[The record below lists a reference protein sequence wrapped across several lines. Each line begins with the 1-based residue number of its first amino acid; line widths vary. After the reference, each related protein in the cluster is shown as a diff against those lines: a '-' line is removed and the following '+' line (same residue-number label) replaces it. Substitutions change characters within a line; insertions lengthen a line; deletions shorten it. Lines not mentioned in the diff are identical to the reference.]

1 MTNQDVENL
10 SDTQSQETPISS
22 WLRDFFARPEIQNAM
37 FDGKQTAQKVGIP
50 VDQAA
55 EIADAAKRS
64 AEGWLEKLE
73 IQTRAKPLA
82 TLALVFGAGL
92 LVSWLGR
99 GRK

>member
-1 MTNQDVENL
+1 MANQDFENT
-10 SDTQSQETPISS
+10 SDTQTPISS
-22 WLRDFFARPEIQNAM
+22 WLRDFFARPEVQNFM
-37 FDGKQTAQKVGIP
+37 VDGKQTAQKAGIP
-50 VDQAA
+50 VEQAA

-73 IQTRAKPLA
+73 IQTKAKPLVA
-82 TLALVFGAGL
+82 LAVVFGAGL